1 MMSKNIA
8 ILTFHRAL
16 NYGAILQSYAL
27 MTVIQQ
33 FAGVEVKIIDYNAE
47 KFKLQYI
54 NPKNISALPSLKRKI
69 KRIIRWIVRYDSTKK
84 ESKKFFALEQFIEN
98 NLLLTERLNAEELP
112 GLNNTIDI
120 FVVGSDQVWSAR
132 LTGYD
137 EAYFLNFVS
146 EEKKKTSY
154 AASLKIVD
162 DEKTEDLIKKYL
174 PSFDAISVRE
184 QNAVKYL
191 KDKFDVDSICVLDPT
206 FLLARNVW
214 IELIKD
220 KYKKPSS
227 GYILIYLVSQ
237 QEKLLDY
244 AFNYAKTHDLEIVSL
259 THLKGR
265 RGYKDLSDSSIE
277 QFLGLINDAECVF
290 TTSFHGLALSINLHT
305 DFYFET
311 PQSST
316 NNNDRL
322 LDITQKLRLSE
333 RNVANGLSDNQID
346 WEVVEDKLNMLR
358 KESMDFLKNAIG
370 IENNE

>member
-1 MMSKNIA
+1 MSKNIA

-27 MTVIQQ
+27 MTAIQQ

-69 KRIIRWIVRYDSTKK
+69 KRICRWFVQYKSTLY
-84 ESKKFFALEQFIEN
+84 ESKKFSYLERFIADKL
-98 NLLLTERLNAEELP
+98 NLTDHAEKSELYNLNEKF
-112 GLNNTIDI
+112 GI
-120 FVVGSDQVWSAR
+120 FIAGSDQVWSAR

-146 EEKKKTSY
+146 EEKKKISY
-154 AASLKIVD
+154 AASLKIEND
-162 DEKTEDLIKKYL
+162 AGTEELIKKHL

-191 KDKFDVDSICVLDPT
+191 KDKFDIDSVCVLDPT
-206 FLLARNVW
+206 FLLKRDRW
-214 IELIKD
+214 IDLIKG
-220 KYKKPSS
+220 KYTKPSS

-244 AFNYAKTHDLEIVSL
+244 AFDYAKKHGLGIVSL
-259 THLKGR
+259 SHLKGK
-265 RGYKDLSDSSIE
+265 RGYRDLSCSSIE
-277 QFLGLINDAECVF
+277 QFLGLIDDAECVF

-305 DFYFET
+305 DFYFEAS
-311 PQSST
+311 QFST

-322 LDITQKLRLSE
+322 LNITQKLGLE
-333 RNVANGLSDNQID
+333 NRNIENGITDKKID
-346 WEVVEDKLNMLR
+346 WEAVECKLDILR

-370 IENNE
+370 

>member
-1 MMSKNIA
+1 MSKNIA

-54 NPKNISALPSLKRKI
+54 NPKDISALPSLKRKI
-69 KRIIRWIVRYDSTKK
+69 KRIVRWIVRYGSTKK

-112 GLNNTIDI
+112 GLNNTTDI

-154 AASLKIVD
+154 AASLKIAD
-162 DEKTEDLIKKYL
+162 DEKAEDLIKKYL

-184 QNAVKYL
+184 QNAAIYL
-191 KDKFDVDSICVLDPT
+191 KDKFDIDSVCVLDPT
-206 FLLARNVW
+206 FLLKRDRW
-214 IELIKD
+214 IDLIKD
-220 KYKKPSS
+220 KYTEPLS
-227 GYILIYLVSQ
+227 GYVLIYLVSQ

-244 AFNYAKTHDLEIVSL
+244 AFDYAKTHGLEIVSL
-259 THLKGR
+259 THLNGR

-290 TTSFHGLALSINLHT
+290 TTSFHGLALSINLHI

-322 LDITQKLRLSE
+322 LDITQKLGLSE

-346 WEVVEDKLNMLR
+346 WEAVESKLNMLR